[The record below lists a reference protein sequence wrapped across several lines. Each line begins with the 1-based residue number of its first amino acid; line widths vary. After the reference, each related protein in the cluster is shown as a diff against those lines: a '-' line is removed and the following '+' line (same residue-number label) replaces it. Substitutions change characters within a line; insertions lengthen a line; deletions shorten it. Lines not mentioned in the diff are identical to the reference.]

1 MESER
6 RNSMPIV
13 HVEMIEGR
21 SKDQKE
27 GLIKD
32 VVKAVETHTGA
43 SKEAVTVIINEIS
56 KENIATKGEYHG

>member
-1 MESER
+1 
-6 RNSMPIV
+6 MPIV

-21 SKDQKE
+21 SKEQKE
-27 GLIKD
+27 ALIKD

-43 SKEAVTVIINEIS
+43 SKEAVTVIIDEIK